1 MAKYLCMGGPMD
13 GHYEPSPTGSPLW
26 DGCVVN
32 FLYPGVGHY
41 QYELCAGLLLY
52 RGVNV
57 CRTPF

>member
-1 MAKYLCMGGPMD
+1 MD